1 MGNVR
6 PTYIKRRAIKLVD
19 QLPDQFSDDFNANKR
34 AIEEYTNIDS
44 KIMRNRIAGYIAKLL
59 ENKKGKNEILEEN

>member
-1 MGNVR
+1 M
-6 PTYIKRRAIKLVD
+6 AIKLID
-19 QLPDQFSDDFNANKR
+19 QLPDQFSDDFNTNKR

-44 KIMRNRIAGYIAKLL
+44 KIMRNRIAGYIAKML

>member
-6 PTYIKRRAIKLVD
+6 PTYIKRMAIKLVD

>member
-1 MGNVR
+1 M
-6 PTYIKRRAIKLVD
+6 AIKLVD
-19 QLPDQFSDDFNANKR
+19 QLPDQFSDDFNANKL
-34 AIEEYTNIDS
+34 AVDEYTNIDS

>member
-1 MGNVR
+1 M
-6 PTYIKRRAIKLVD
+6 AIKLVD

-34 AIEEYTNIDS
+34 GIEEYTNIDS

>member
-1 MGNVR
+1 
-6 PTYIKRRAIKLVD
+6 
-19 QLPDQFSDDFNANKR
+19 DFNANKR

>member
-6 PTYIKRRAIKLVD
+6 PTYIKRMAIKLVE
-19 QLPDQFSDDFNANKR
+19 QLPEQFSDDFNANKR

-44 KIMRNRIAGYIAKLL
+44 KIMRNRIAGYISKIL
-59 ENKKGKNEILEEN
+59 EDKKGKNETPEEN